1 MMIFIIAF
9 VFALAATAIL
19 VWPVR
24 YIARR
29 FGFIDTPHIVE
40 RKLHNVP
47 APLLGGLAMFVV
59 FFIGAYFFRDI
70 WIPKIE
76 TRFIWLILA
85 SSIVLMLAGIID
97 DKKNLKP
104 AWQTFFVA
112 LAAIIVILGGMS
124 IRQITN
130 PFGGIIELAGT
141 VIPINLGFFTY
152 NFLFIADII
161 TFFWLAGMMFT
172 TKLLDGLDGLVSS
185 LTMVGAIVIALFT
198 LFTKFY
204 QPEVAILASLLA
216 GCCAGFL
223 LWNWHPAK
231 IFLGEGG
238 SLWTGFMLGVLGIIS
253 GSKIATTLLVLGVP
267 AMDMLWVIIRR
278 AFFNHTK
285 ITEGDRGHLHYR
297 LMKSG
302 LTQNQTVMLFNIM
315 GGVFGIAGLY
325 LSRML
330 KIYALLLVVVLT
342 VIVGWATVYYFRENK
357 K

>member
-1 MMIFIIAF
+1 
-9 VFALAATAIL
+9 
-19 VWPVR
+19 
-24 YIARR
+24 
-29 FGFIDTPHIVE
+29 
-40 RKLHNVP
+40 
-47 APLLGGLAMFVV
+47 
-59 FFIGAYFFRDI
+59 
-70 WIPKIE
+70 
-76 TRFIWLILA
+76 
-85 SSIVLMLAGIID
+85 
-97 DKKNLKP
+97 
-104 AWQTFFVA
+104 
-112 LAAIIVILGGMS
+112 
-124 IRQITN
+124 
-130 PFGGIIELAGT
+130 
-141 VIPINLGFFTY
+141 
-152 NFLFIADII
+152 
-161 TFFWLAGMMFT
+161 MMFT

-204 QPEVAILASLLA
+204 QPEVAILAALLA

-342 VIVGWATVYYFRENK
+342 VIVGWATVYFFREK
-357 K
+357 KK